1 MTEPLRILAAGDAYV
16 TADAFRRGLE
26 ERLDPSHSLEV
37 FEINAART
45 APGRTASEQRL
56 REYSGSPDELV
67 ERLSGHD
74 VLVVHGAPVSDAV
87 LDSPGLRL
95 VCCARGGPVNID
107 SGAAAARGIP
117 VTTTPGKN
125 ANAVVELTIA
135 FLIMLARGIRRSQDF
150 LLDGGALGQSAF
162 EGAEF
167 FGLELQGKTLGL
179 VGYGQ
184 VGRRVGGAAKALGMR
199 VRVYDPIV
207 AAADLDNCVES
218 ASLERLLATSD
229 FVSLHA
235 RASSEN
241 ENMIAAA
248 EFAAMQPGAFF
259 VNTARE
265 SLVDEDA
272 LLAALSSGH
281 LAGAALDVV
290 RPPAAGTHPLLDLEN
305 VVLTPHI
312 GGATAETIDRGIA
325 MIADEIERFA
335 NGLPLGSPL

>member
-1 MTEPLRILAAGDAYV
+1 VTAPLRILAAGDAYV
-16 TADAFRRGLE
+16 TADAFRRGLGD
-26 ERLDPSHSLEV
+26 RLDPRHALEV
-37 FEINAART
+37 FEVDASRT
-45 APGRTASEQRL
+45 AAGRTPSERRL

-74 VLVVHGAPVSDAV
+74 VLVVHGAAVSDAV
-87 LDSPGLRL
+87 LDRPGLRL
-95 VCCARGGPVNID
+95 VCCARGGPVNVD

-150 LLDGGALGQSAF
+150 LLQGGRLGQSAF

-167 FGLELQGKTLGL
+167 FGLEVSGRMLGL

-184 VGRRVGGAAKALGMR
+184 VGRRVARAATALGMR
-199 VRVYDPIV
+199 VCAYDPVI
-207 AAADLDNCVES
+207 ATGAFDAGVE
-218 ASLERLLATSD
+218 AVSLEALLAMSE

-241 ENMIAAA
+241 ENMIGAA
-248 EFAAMQPGAFF
+248 ELAAMRPGAFF
-259 VNTARE
+259 INTARE
-265 SLVDEDA
+265 SLVDDDA
-272 LLAALSSGH
+272 LHAALASGH
-281 LAGAALDVV
+281 LGGAALDVV
-290 RPPAAGTHPLLDLEN
+290 RPAPGGTHPLLTLQN

-312 GGATAETIDRGIA
+312 GGATAETIDRGIG
-325 MIADEIERFA
+325 MIAAEIERFS
-335 NGLPLGSPL
+335 NGDPLRNAL